1 MLGFIPTSG
10 GGAPMRPPDR
20 STLDLLLLGAVHDA
34 PGDGAAVRAA
44 VLDRS
49 GGALALS
56 AGLVYRALHRLE
68 RNRLVRRP
76 AGSRGYRLTPGGE
89 RVLRSRTR
97 EFEAHVRAVRAVL
110 PGGGVT
116 SGAGAAADR
125 AGRARG
131 SGPPRSDRT
140 PR

>member
-1 MLGFIPTSG
+1 
-10 GGAPMRPPDR
+10 MRPPDR
-20 STLDLLLLGAVHDA
+20 STLDLLLLGAIHDA
-34 PGDGAAVRAA
+34 PGDGAAVRDA

-49 GGALALS
+49 GGALVLS
-56 AGLVYRALHRLE
+56 AGPVYRALHRLE

-89 RVLRSRTR
+89 RVLRSQTR

-116 SGAGAAADR
+116 SGAGAAAGR